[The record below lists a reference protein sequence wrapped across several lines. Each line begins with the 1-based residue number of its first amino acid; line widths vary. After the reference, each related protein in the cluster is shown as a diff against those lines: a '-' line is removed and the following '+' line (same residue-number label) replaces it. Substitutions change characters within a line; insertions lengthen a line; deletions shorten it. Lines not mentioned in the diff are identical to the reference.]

1 MSMND
6 FIESLRQRPRRL
18 RRTASIRDMVRE
30 TTVTVADLIQPVFVI
45 DGDGEP
51 EPIPSMPGQMRWPLG
66 RLVAHL
72 EVMHAQG
79 IRAVALF
86 PKLDAA
92 LKTAYGTG
100 ALDEHTLVVRAVKA
114 VKAALP
120 SLTVIT
126 DIALDPYTT
135 HGHDGVLTADG
146 SDVANDETV
155 RVLTQ
160 MACLHAEAGVDWV
173 APSDMMD
180 GRIGAIRQALD
191 HDGFT
196 HTAILA
202 YSAKF
207 ASAYYGPFRDA
218 VGSSQAAGTTLLDK
232 ATYQLDPANRR
243 EARREALLDCA
254 EAADAVMVKPAGPYL
269 DIIRDVRDAVDVPV
283 CAYQVSG
290 EYAQIEA
297 AAAMGWL
304 DRTRCRDESLLAIK
318 RAGAD
323 LILTYF
329 AAEIA
334 SRA

>member
-1 MSMND
+1 MNEFLED
-6 FIESLRQRPRRL
+6 LRIRPRRL
-18 RRTASIRDMVRE
+18 RRTAAVRDIVRE
-30 TTVTVADLIQPVFVI
+30 THVTAADLIQPVFVI
-45 DGDGEP
+45 EGNGDP
-51 EPIPSMPGQMRWPLG
+51 EPIASMPGQMRWPLKS
-66 RLVAHL
+66 LLPYL
-72 EVMHAQG
+72 EQLHRGG

-86 PKLDAA
+86 PKLDPS
-92 LKTAYGTG
+92 LKTADGAA
-100 ALDEHTLVVRAVKA
+100 ALDEDTLVIRSVKA

-120 SLTVIT
+120 TLTLIT

-135 HGHDGVLTADG
+135 HGHDGVLSADH
-146 SDVANDETV
+146 SEVANDETV
-155 RVLTQ
+155 TILTK
-160 MACLHAEAGVDWV
+160 MACMHAAAGVDWV

-180 GRIGAIRQALD
+180 GRIGAIRRALD
-191 HDGFT
+191 HAGFN

-232 ATYQLDPANRR
+232 SGYQLDPANRR
-243 EARREALLDCA
+243 EAVREALLDCA
-254 EAADAVMVKPAGPYL
+254 EAADVVMVKPAGPYL
-269 DIIRDVRDAVDVPV
+269 DIIRDVREAVDVPV

-304 DRTRCRDESLLAIK
+304 DRNRCRDESLLAIK

-323 LILTYF
+323 MIMTYF
-329 AAEIA
+329 AGEK
-334 SRA
+334 R